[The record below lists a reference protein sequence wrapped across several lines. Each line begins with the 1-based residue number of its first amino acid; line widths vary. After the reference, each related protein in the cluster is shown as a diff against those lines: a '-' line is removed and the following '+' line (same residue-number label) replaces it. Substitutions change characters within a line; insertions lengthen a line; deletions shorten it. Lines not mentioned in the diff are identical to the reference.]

1 MTRAEPRA
9 VLAFAFVSLVAC
21 VSASSPAAA
30 HPLAPALLE
39 LVEQDSA
46 GGAGRFT
53 VRWRVEAAAAAK
65 PRLTG
70 HCRETDP
77 GSIRADAALGAVE
90 RRWEIDCGEPGLAG
104 TTIAI
109 DGLSADRRDALV
121 RVEWRDGV
129 VVRGLVRAD
138 TPTWR
143 VPARP
148 QRGAVLIDHV
158 RLGIAHLAAGPDHW
172 LFLLGLLALVH
183 GVRAIVFAVSAF
195 TAGHAV
201 TLSLAA
207 LGVVSLPS
215 RPVEIAIAA
224 SLVAI
229 AWELAER
236 RRAGRMV
243 GSPRRPSLLAR
254 RPAALAFGFGLVHGL
269 GFAGALSELG
279 LPPGEIP
286 LALLGFNAGIEIGQL
301 ALVAAWVLVRTAAA
315 SLASGIPDS
324 AFGRVLQAIP
334 AHALGAIGVFW
345 VLDRAF

>member
-1 MTRAEPRA
+1 MTRAERGAA
-9 VLAFAFVSLVAC
+9 VAVALAAAC
-21 VSASSPAAA
+21 VAAPSSAIA

-39 LVEQDSA
+39 VVEQDPA
-46 GGAGRFT
+46 GGAGRFA
-53 VRWRVEAAAAAK
+53 VRWRVEAAAVAT
-65 PRLTG
+65 PRLAG
-70 HCRETDP
+70 HCRETEA
-77 GSIRADAALGAVE
+77 GSVRADASLGAVE
-90 RRWEIDCGEPGLAG
+90 RRWEIDCGEGGLAG
-104 TTIAI
+104 TMIAV
-109 DGLSADRRDALV
+109 DGLAADRRDALV

-138 TPTWR
+138 APAWR
-143 VPARP
+143 VPVRP
-148 QRGAVLIDHV
+148 RRAAVLIDHV

-172 LFLLGLLALVH
+172 LFLLGLLALVR
-183 GVRAIVFAVSAF
+183 GARAIVFAVSAF
-195 TAGHAV
+195 TAGHAA

-207 LGVVSLPS
+207 LGVVSVPS

-224 SLVAI
+224 TLVAI

-236 RRAGRMV
+236 RGAARPA

-286 LALLGFNAGIEIGQL
+286 LALFGFNAGIEIGQL
-301 ALVAAWVLVRTAAA
+301 AIVAAWVLVRAAAA
-315 SLASGIPDS
+315 SLPLRIPETG
-324 AFGRVLQAIP
+324 AGRLLRAMP